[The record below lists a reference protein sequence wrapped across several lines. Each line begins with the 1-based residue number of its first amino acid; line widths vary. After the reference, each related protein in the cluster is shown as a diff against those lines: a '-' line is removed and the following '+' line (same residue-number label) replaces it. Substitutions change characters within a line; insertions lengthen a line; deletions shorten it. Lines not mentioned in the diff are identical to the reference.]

1 MISFGAYVEATG
13 KRWTRVSSLTRGL
26 TTSPEI
32 SPSGSDS
39 GD

>member
-13 KRWTRVSSLTRGL
+13 KHSTKLSSPTRGL
-26 TTSPEI
+26 TTRPGI
-32 SPSGSDS
+32 SPSRSDS